1 MTTAEP
7 DGKTACDPVTM
18 LFHYASGSR
27 IWWNW
32 QTRYFEVVVGQP
44 VQVQVLLCAPSS
56 TFRAAK
62 TFVKHGLSIS
72 RLALI
77 LLGLSPW
84 STAAQTVLWTTNYYS
99 VTGASFRE
107 IRQSIA
113 AARPWKDPFDGI
125 TKWTVNWK
133 FTLRDGPRG
142 CSLSSLATTTTI
154 TTTLPRWNTP
164 PDVTADLKQQWS
176 RYFVALAA
184 HEAGHARIALAAA
197 DEVRRRGPTL
207 GTRDSCEGLTQAINH
222 ELGKVLDDY
231 RGREKEYDRRTE
243 HGTRPASR

>member
-1 MTTAEP
+1 
-7 DGKTACDPVTM
+7 
-18 LFHYASGSR
+18 
-27 IWWNW
+27 
-32 QTRYFEVVVGQP
+32 
-44 VQVQVLLCAPSS
+44 
-56 TFRAAK
+56 
-62 TFVKHGLSIS
+62 VKHGLSTS
-72 RLALI
+72 WLALF
-77 LLGLSPW
+77 LLSLS
-84 STAAQTVLWTTNYYS
+84 TLNTIGQTVLWSTNYYS

-142 CSLSSLATTTTI
+142 CSLNTLVTTTTI

-164 PDVTADLKQQWS
+164 PDATAELRQQWS
-176 RYFVALAA
+176 RYFVALAE

-207 GTRDSCEGLTQAINH
+207 GTRDSCEGLTQTINQ

-243 HGTRPASR
+243 HGARPASR